1 MISISRKQEYDRLCR
16 EMGKAFKEV
25 EEMKNMV
32 GKFHNFIGKDVILQD
47 MRDPLGGN
55 SKT

>member
-1 MISISRKQEYDRLCR
+1 
-16 EMGKAFKEV
+16 MGKVFKEV
-25 EEMKNMV
+25 EDMKNMV

>member
-1 MISISRKQEYDRLCR
+1 
-16 EMGKAFKEV
+16 MGNGFKEV

-32 GKFHNFIGKDVILQD
+32 VKFHNFIGKDVVLQD

-55 SKT
+55 